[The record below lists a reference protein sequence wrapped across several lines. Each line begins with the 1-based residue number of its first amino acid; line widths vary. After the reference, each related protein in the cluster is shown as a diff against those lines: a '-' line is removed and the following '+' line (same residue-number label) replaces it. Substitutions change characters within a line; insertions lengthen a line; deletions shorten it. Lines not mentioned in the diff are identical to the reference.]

1 MFANFFI
8 TFEKAKKKVGSA
20 PPRTALQKTYKKY
33 FEKRCRKVSTSSLRL
48 AGVLVLVV
56 GIVVT
61 FPCATIGQLSSLVV
75 VEELFFMKLL

>member
-8 TFEKAKKKVGSA
+8 TFEKAKKKLEE
-20 PPRTALQKTYKKY
+20 RHHEQLCKKTYKKY
-33 FEKRCRKVSTSSLRL
+33 FEKRCRKVSTSSLLL

-61 FPCATIGQLSSLVV
+61 FPCATIGQLSSLV
-75 VEELFFMKLL
+75 EELFFMKLL

>member
-1 MFANFFI
+1 MLANFFI

-33 FEKRCRKVSTSSLRL
+33 FEKRCRKVSTSSLL
-48 AGVLVLVV
+48 AGVLVV

>member
-1 MFANFFI
+1 MQIFPYFL
-8 TFEKAKKKVGSA
+8 KKQKKKVGSA
-20 PPRTALQKTYKKY
+20 PARTALQKTYKKY

>member
-1 MFANFFI
+1 MDI
-8 TFEKAKKKVGSA
+8 TLFRNAF
-20 PPRTALQKTYKKY
+20 YKHKY
-33 FEKRCRKVSTSSLRL
+33 KEIEKRCRKVSTSSLRL